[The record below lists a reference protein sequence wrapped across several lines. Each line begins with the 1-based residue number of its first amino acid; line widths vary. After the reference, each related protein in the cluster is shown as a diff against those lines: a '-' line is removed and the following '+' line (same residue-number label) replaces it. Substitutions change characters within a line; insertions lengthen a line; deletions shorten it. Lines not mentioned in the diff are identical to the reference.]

1 MSKEKS
7 PENQGLKLRENI
19 FIVRGRRNV
28 WEKMEK
34 SAVRTVRTI
43 VKYADAVN

>member
-19 FIVRGRRNV
+19 KKEGGIVRCNMKKR
-28 WEKMEK
+28 
-34 SAVRTVRTI
+34 
-43 VKYADAVN
+43 Y

>member
-19 FIVRGRRNV
+19 IREGGGKWVNQWLKRRYTNQFLALA
-28 WEKMEK
+28 K
-34 SAVRTVRTI
+34 TVAKI
-43 VKYADAVN
+43 S

>member
-19 FIVRGRRNV
+19 KKEGG
-28 WEKMEK
+28 
-34 SAVRTVRTI
+34 SALPLITTLFLQ
-43 VKYADAVN
+43 N

>member
-19 FIVRGRRNV
+19 NTAGGSTKTQVT
-28 WEKMEK
+28 EL
-34 SAVRTVRTI
+34 
-43 VKYADAVN
+43 

>member
-19 FIVRGRRNV
+19 VVRGGLSPMEYRR
-28 WEKMEK
+28 
-34 SAVRTVRTI
+34 SLGIA
-43 VKYADAVN
+43 

>member
-19 FIVRGRRNV
+19 IREGGENGL
-28 WEKMEK
+28 
-34 SAVRTVRTI
+34 I
-43 VKYADAVN
+43 NG